1 MTYRLA
7 IECHCNKRVCD
18 DSRYIEQ
25 YTRGLALTQ
34 AIGAPM
40 GAVPPIATNNPQN
53 AGLQNQTG
61 PKERHNANGCFL

>member
-25 YTRGLALTQ
+25 YTRGLALVQ
-34 AIGAPM
+34 VIGAPM
-40 GAVPPIATNNPQN
+40 GAALPITINNPQ
-53 AGLQNQTG
+53 TFG
-61 PKERHNANGCFL
+61 P